1 MRNTMQVSIETTSG
15 LERRL
20 TVAIPA
26 NTVDAEVTK
35 RLNDAA
41 KTVRING
48 FRKGKVPMRVVKQR
62 FGAGVRQEVLGD
74 TINRSFYEALQK
86 EAIRPAGQPNIEP
99 KQMDEGKDIE
109 YIATF
114 EVYPVVELQ
123 GLDGLEVTK
132 YDADIADAD
141 VDKIINTLRENNAE
155 WNAVERVVA
164 DGEQVNID
172 FDGTK
177 DGEAFEGGAGKGVDL
192 ILGSNT
198 MIAGFES
205 GLVGAKAGDEVELNL
220 TFPDDYQAEDLRG
233 AAVVFKVAVNSVSEK
248 VLPELNDEFFAKFGV
263 TDSDTEKFKKEVQEN
278 MEREKQIALK
288 AKVKDQLMDALLA
301 ANEIETPK
309 SLVSA
314 EVDAMRNQ
322 MVQQYG
328 GATEN
333 MDLRSLLPDDMFRER
348 AEKRTTLGLLV
359 AAIVDQEKL
368 KADKD
373 VVRRLIEDAAAT
385 YQDPDSVINQYYGDE
400 RLLASVEAAALEEGV
415 VDFLLSK
422 ANITEVTV
430 NYEEAIKPLEAAE
443 TE

>member
-1 MRNTMQVSIETTSG
+1 MQVSIETTSG

-109 YIATF
+109 YVATF

-123 GLDGLEVTK
+123 GLEGLEVTK
-132 YDADIADAD
+132 YDADITDAD
-141 VDKIINTLRENNAE
+141 VDKIIDTLRENNAE
-155 WNAVERVVA
+155 WNAVERVAA

-177 DGEAFEGGAGKGVDL
+177 DGEAFDGGAGKGVDL

-233 AAVVFKVAVNSVSEK
+233 AAVVFKVVVNSVSEK

-263 TDSDTEKFKKEVQEN
+263 TDSDTEKFKQEVQEN
-278 MEREKQIALK
+278 MDREKQIALK

-314 EVDAMRNQ
+314 EIDAMRNQ

-328 GATEN
+328 GAAEN

-385 YQDPDSVINQYYGDE
+385 YQDPESVINQYYGDE

-415 VDFLLSK
+415 VDFLLAK
-422 ANITEVTV
+422 AVIAEVTV
-430 NYEEAIKPLEAAE
+430 SYEEAIKPLEAESAAAE
-443 TE
+443 

>member
-1 MRNTMQVSIETTSG
+1 MQVSIETTSG

-109 YIATF
+109 YVATF

-123 GLDGLEVTK
+123 GLEGLEVTK

-141 VDKIINTLRENNAE
+141 VDKIIDTLRENNAE
-155 WNAVERVVA
+155 WNAVERAAA

-177 DGEAFEGGAGKGVDL
+177 DGEAFDGGAGKGVDL

-233 AAVVFKVAVNSVSEK
+233 AAVVFKVVVNTVSEK

-263 TDSDTEKFKKEVQEN
+263 TDSDTEKFKEEVQEN

-314 EVDAMRNQ
+314 EIDAMRNQ

-328 GATEN
+328 GAAEN

-348 AEKRTTLGLLV
+348 AQKRTALGLLV

-373 VVRRLIEDAAAT
+373 VVRQLIEDAAAT
-385 YQDPDSVINQYYGDE
+385 YQDPESVINQYYGDE

-422 ANITEVTV
+422 ASIAEVTV
-430 NYEEAIKPLEAAE
+430 SYEEAIKPLEAE
-443 TE
+443 TAATE

>member
-1 MRNTMQVSIETTSG
+1 MQVSIEATSG

-26 NTVDAEVTK
+26 DTVDAEVTK

-41 KTVRING
+41 KNVRING

-109 YIATF
+109 YVATF
-114 EVYPVVELQ
+114 EVYPVVELK
-123 GLDGLEVTK
+123 GLDDLEVTK
-132 YDADIADAD
+132 YDAEITEAD
-141 VDKIINTLRENNAE
+141 VDKIIDTLRKNNAE
-155 WNAVERVVA
+155 WKPVKRKAKK
-164 DGEQVNID
+164 GEQVNID
-172 FDGTK
+172 FEGTK
-177 DGEAFEGGAGKGVDL
+177 DGEAFEGGSGESVDL
-192 ILGSNT
+192 ILGSDS
-198 MIAGFES
+198 MIPGFEA
-205 GLVGAKAGDEVELNL
+205 GLVGAKASEVVELNL
-220 TFPDDYQAEDLRG
+220 TFPEDYQAEELRG
-233 AAVVFKVAVNSVSEK
+233 AAVIFSVTVNTVSEQI
-248 VLPELNDEFFAKFGV
+248 LPELNDEFFAKFGV
-263 TDSDTEKFKKEVQEN
+263 EGSDVDSFKKEVQEN

-288 AKVKDQLMDALLA
+288 AKIKDQLMEALLS
-301 ANEIETPK
+301 ANEIDTPK
-309 SLVSA
+309 ALVSS
-314 EVDAMRNQ
+314 EIDAMRTQ

-328 GATEN
+328 GAAQN
-333 MDLRSLLPDDMFRER
+333 LDLRSLLPDDMFRER
-348 AEKRTTLGLLV
+348 AEKRTALGLLV

-368 KADKD
+368 KADKS

-385 YQDPDSVINQYYGDE
+385 YQDPDSVINQFYSNE

-422 ANITEVTV
+422 AKVTEATV
-430 NYEEAIKPLEAAE
+430 SYEDAIKPLDASAAE
-443 TE
+443 

>member
-109 YIATF
+109 YVATF

-123 GLDGLEVTK
+123 GLEGLEVTK
-132 YDADIADAD
+132 YDADITDAD
-141 VDKIINTLRENNAE
+141 VDKIIDTLRENNAQ
-155 WNAVERVVA
+155 WDVVERAAA

-177 DGEAFEGGAGKGVDL
+177 EGEAFEGGAGKGVDL
-192 ILGSNT
+192 ILGSNS

-205 GLVGAKAGDEVELNL
+205 GLVGAKAGDDVELNL

-233 AAVVFKVAVNSVSEK
+233 AAVVFKVVVNSVSEK

-263 TDSDTEKFKKEVQEN
+263 TESDTEKFKEEVQEN

-314 EVDAMRNQ
+314 EIDAMRNQ

-328 GATEN
+328 GAAEN

-385 YQDPDSVINQYYGDE
+385 YQDPDSVINQYYSNE

-422 ANITEVTV
+422 ANITDVTV
-430 NYEEAIKPLEAAE
+430 NYEEAIKPLEAAAAE
-443 TE
+443 